1 MGTRKGD
8 TTGTLARA
16 GGRVGARLACRVV
29 QVCAGH
35 FGFEVM
41 QPGVGNRQPW
51 CSGPGHVYLPEGFA
65 GCEIKSA
72 SQLWWQLSG
81 SAAHPRTLLQHSSTH
96 GILRALQERGRKGA
110 VGSRGV
116 SSPRMGWALF
126 ALIAL
131 QWGQSFIQPLGRPPP
146 LEGPC
151 FGEGHETLTLS
162 TDPLGSLPPPNPK
175 GWKQPITANPPPGSA
190 LAGSR
195 GLCVLAFPC
204 KNTRVSP
211 LCWHEH
217 VLAQEHPLPW
227 LLSCSSGLRDQTPF
241 ML

>member
-81 SAAHPRTLLQHSSTH
+81 SAAHPCTLLQHSSTH

-131 QWGQSFIQPLGRPPP
+131 QSGDSRSF
-146 LEGPC
+146 
-151 FGEGHETLTLS
+151 
-162 TDPLGSLPPPNPK
+162 NP
-175 GWKQPITANPPPGSA
+175 
-190 LAGSR
+190 
-195 GLCVLAFPC
+195 
-204 KNTRVSP
+204 
-211 LCWHEH
+211 
-217 VLAQEHPLPW
+217 
-227 LLSCSSGLRDQTPF
+227 
-241 ML
+241 